1 MSLYTKTDLIDIT
14 KEEQIIIL
22 MNEIGLTEK
31 EANMLKNEGAR
42 VKKILQL
49 QKEEQKEEP
58 KEAIAENKGEVCERC
73 GSIMVVTG
81 GGPSGRDYKCPKC
94 LSCMTK

>member
-49 QKEEQKEEP
+49 QKERKEQP
-58 KEAIAENKGEVCERC
+58 LNLENKGEVCERC
-73 GSIMVVTG
+73 GAIMVVTG